1 MHLNSTLCLDII
13 ELIID
18 KYKLKGD
25 YNEINDRIS
34 ISFEISKCYNDNETD
49 R

>member
-1 MHLNSTLCLDII
+1 MHLNSTLCPDITESI
-13 ELIID
+13 KD

-34 ISFEISKCYNDNETD
+34 ISFEISKCYNDNNTD